1 MTEFKNKLEVL
12 ELIAK
17 SDKILATE
25 KFCIFSTI
33 LPKEIKRDLLNQ
45 VTGMVNMAE
54 SMTELLVNK
63 QV

>member
-25 KFCIFSTI
+25 KFCIFSTM
-33 LPKEIKRDLLNQ
+33 LPQDIERDIANQ
-45 VTGMVNMAE
+45 TIGAINMAE
-54 SMTELLVNK
+54 TLVNK
-63 QV
+63 EV